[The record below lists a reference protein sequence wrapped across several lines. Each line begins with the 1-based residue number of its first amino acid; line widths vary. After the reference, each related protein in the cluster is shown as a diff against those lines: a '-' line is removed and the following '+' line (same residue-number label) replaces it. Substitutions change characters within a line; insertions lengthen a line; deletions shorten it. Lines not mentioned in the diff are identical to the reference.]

1 MSKYLSLI
9 NGEFEDKISV
19 LDRGLSYGDGLFETM
34 SWCFLKEEN
43 IVGVEFWKRHVS
55 RIRKTCMLMKIK
67 MPSLRILNEYKNK
80 ILNKALHSGIHDGVL
95 KIIITRGVGGRGYK
109 FDKKILPSVIFLCFP
124 SILSKHKL
132 KKEIKVTYCQSP
144 ITENKQLAG
153 LKHLNR
159 LDSVMARAEW
169 DNNFYEGII
178 CDSHKNL
185 IEGTMTN
192 IFFIKNNNLYT
203 PKINKSGIGGIM
215 RQVILEKSKFFFEK
229 VVEVKVKK
237 ESVISYDGMFLTN
250 SIIKVLPVNTFEKK
264 IFFQAKPLSSLISYF
279 ENEVS
284 KVKNLELS

>member
-34 SWCFLKEEN
+34 AWCFLKEEN
-43 IVGVEFWKRHVS
+43 IVGVEFWNRHVS
-55 RIRKTCMLMKIK
+55 RIRKTCILMKIK

-80 ILNKALHSGIHDGVL
+80 ILKKALHSGIHDGVL

-109 FDKKILPSVIFLCFP
+109 FDQKILPSVIFLCFP
-124 SILSKHKL
+124 KILTKHKV

-169 DNNFYEGII
+169 DDNFYEGII

-192 IFFIKNNNLYT
+192 IFFIKDNVLFT
-203 PKINKSGIGGIM
+203 PKICSSGIKGIM
-215 RQVILEKSKFFFEK
+215 REIVIDKMISLFEGIRIKKLSKSQLLKAD
-229 VVEVKVKK
+229 
-237 ESVISYDGMFLTN
+237 SIFLTN
-250 SIIKVLPVNTFEKK
+250 SIVGLVPVKQVNKLKFNIDDNLQKFREK
-264 IFFQAKPLSSLISYF
+264 FNQQ
-279 ENEVS
+279 N
-284 KVKNLELS
+284 NLEMF